1 MVAYRK
7 LVIWTTVITAL
18 LLALGA
24 YVRLSDAGLGC
35 PDWPGCY
42 GKLSPAHAAEEI
54 AAAQQAH
61 PTGPVSM
68 GKAWKEMIHRFVASG
83 VGLLIVIITVL
94 AWRQRDRLQQSPLLA
109 SVLLPVVIFQGLLGM
124 WTVTLLLK
132 PAIVTSHLIGGMTLL
147 GLLSWLSMRQVFTK
161 HAASGSE
168 YRHLRG
174 LALLALL
181 ILACQ
186 IILGGWVST
195 NYAATVCSDFP
206 TCQGQWWPQTDFRH
220 AFHVLR
226 ELGETPDGQML
237 TQANLTAIHMVHRL
251 GALLTVLVVGTFAWR
266 AQRAY
271 GLTRHAR
278 IVLALLVLQVS
289 LGIGN
294 ILLQLPLSVAV
305 AHNLVAALLL
315 CSVVTLN
322 YRVWTG
328 RIRSA

>member
-1 MVAYRK
+1 MAYRK
-7 LVIWTTVITAL
+7 LVIWTTLITAL

-54 AAAQQAH
+54 SAAQQAH

-83 VGLLIVIITVL
+83 VGLLIIAITIM
-94 AWRQRDRLQQSPLLA
+94 AWRQRERLQQSPLLA
-109 SVLLPVVIFQGLLGM
+109 SVLLPLVIFQGLLGM

-147 GLLSWLSMRQVFTK
+147 GLLSWLAMRQVFTK

-181 ILACQ
+181 VLACQ

-251 GALLTVLVVGTFAWR
+251 GALLTLLVVGAFAWR
-266 AQRAY
+266 AQHAY

-278 IVLALLVLQVS
+278 IVLALLLLQVS

-294 ILLQLPLSVAV
+294 ILLQLPLAVAV

>member
-1 MVAYRK
+1 MAYRK
-7 LVIWTTVITAL
+7 LVIWTTLITAL

-54 AAAQQAH
+54 SAAQQAH

-83 VGLLIVIITVL
+83 VGLLIIAITVM
-94 AWRQRDRLQQSPLLA
+94 AWRQRERLQQSPLLA
-109 SVLLPVVIFQGLLGM
+109 SVLLPLVIFQGLLGM

-147 GLLSWLSMRQVFTK
+147 GLLSWLAMRQVFTK

-181 ILACQ
+181 VLACQ

-251 GALLTVLVVGTFAWR
+251 GALLTLLVVGAFAWR
-266 AQRAY
+266 AQHAY

-278 IVLALLVLQVS
+278 IVLALLLLQVS

-294 ILLQLPLSVAV
+294 ILLQLPLAVAV